1 MKQPEGNFA
10 LLITRNDKA
19 EVIPVFLHFPG
30 FTMLEQTP
38 WRLSFSRFSLYS
50 VSFLIRSDFDHWH
63 WTIFCIKMRRGL
75 LCTIFCHLMKNQ
87 LQMAVVVR
95 CTRVVK
101 KVDIDIFVVVNL
113 KENDVT
119 TTWKGRATLHSSRT
133 REETPVGCRNPK
145 VGLRNRSKSG
155 SNGRSLLMTKFCSS
169 PILGLRPHGYPQ
181 ATVPHPN
188 VPTTTSS
195 EFDKNN
201 LGKPS
206 SPIDTASLNTLSTQ
220 GSQLSTVW

>member
-1 MKQPEGNFA
+1 MTK
-10 LLITRNDKA
+10 LR
-19 EVIPVFLHFPG
+19 
-30 FTMLEQTP
+30 
-38 WRLSFSRFSLYS
+38 SSLYS
-50 VSFLIRSDFDHWH
+50 QALQRRSRPRDNHPSHGFPCTQCPSLSGPTLIIDIEQFSAS
-63 WTIFCIKMRRGL
+63 TRRAL